1 MLVLSIALF
10 MLVMLAVGVPVAFS
24 MGIAGAVGL
33 YLAGGTRFLFGILDT
48 APLSTV
54 AVYELITIPM
64 FLLMAEL
71 VLLSGIADDMFK
83 AAAAWLSRIRGG
95 LAMATAVAGAG
106 FASICGSSTG
116 SAATLAATT
125 IPSMLKQG
133 YEPKLAGGVVSISGT
148 LAMLIPPSVGLIV
161 YGFMAEVSIARLFV
175 AAVIPGLLILI
186 TILATVAVLVVIYP
200 DSAPPTARVSMS
212 ERFRLLIGVFPTILL
227 FGFVVIAIY
236 TGATTPT
243 EASAV
248 AAAGALV
255 LAIAKQGFQWERY
268 RRAFSRAAMTSC
280 MILTIILGAHI
291 FGYFVTITRLTQ
303 DIITFVGMLDAA
315 PWVILLI
322 LIVGYII
329 LGMFMDQMAIL
340 VLTVPIV
347 VPLIVSLGYDPI
359 WFGVVFIV
367 VAELGMVTPPLGLNC
382 FVVARYA
389 GRPLGEVFLGA
400 FPHVIAHLIA
410 VALLVLFP
418 QLVLWLPSQM

>member
-1 MLVLSIALF
+1 
-10 MLVMLAVGVPVAFS
+10 
-24 MGIAGAVGL
+24 
-33 YLAGGTRFLFGILDT
+33 
-48 APLSTV
+48 
-54 AVYELITIPM
+54 
-64 FLLMAEL
+64 
-71 VLLSGIADDMFK
+71 
-83 AAAAWLSRIRGG
+83 
-95 LAMATAVAGAG
+95 
-106 FASICGSSTG
+106 
-116 SAATLAATT
+116 
-125 IPSMLKQG
+125 
-133 YEPKLAGGVVSISGT
+133 
-148 LAMLIPPSVGLIV
+148 
-161 YGFMAEVSIARLFV
+161 
-175 AAVIPGLLILI
+175 
-186 TILATVAVLVVIYP
+186 
-200 DSAPPTARVSMS
+200 TARVSMS

-291 FGYFVTITRLTQ
+291 FGYFVTISRLTQ

-410 VALLVLFP
+410 
-418 QLVLWLPSQM
+418 